1 MERKATSPQE
11 TMAGLRKMALTTN
24 PRDLGLGSDQEF
36 PVVYGLVVDWHI
48 GEFIATIVAMRDG
61 SASLYTTSTFG
72 VIGGV
77 GHKSVRDAAQR
88 CVMLANNYAEDTSI
102 VTDFP
107 YPSPGKV
114 NFYLLTYNGV
124 LLHTAD
130 ETQIEQGQDKHTP
143 LFMAAQNVLTELRLV
158 TEKR

>member
-1 MERKATSPQE
+1 MEEKATSPRE

-24 PRDLGLGSDQEF
+24 PRDLGFGPDKVF

-48 GEFIATIVAMRDG
+48 GELVATIAAMRDG

-72 VIGGV
+72 VIGGI
-77 GHKSVRDAAQR
+77 GYKSVRDAAQR
-88 CVMLANNYAEDTSI
+88 CVILANNYAEETSI

-107 YPSPGKV
+107 YPNPGEV

-124 LLHTAD
+124 LFHTAD
-130 ETQIEQGQDKHTP
+130 EAEIKQGQGKHTP
-143 LFMAAQNVLTELRLV
+143 LFMAAQNVLAELRLV
-158 TEKR
+158 TEKK